1 MCHVDVCHLSLSL
14 VVKVRSWCGQLG
26 RRQSNCRGGVV
37 ASTIC
42 VCGPV
47 QLYKKND
54 SDETR
59 THNLLIRSQTPYPL
73 GHRAENTTGRESDII
88 YTRVFDTVG
97 GLGLSQSTAVSITCI
112 IMTSWVCSKCP
123 VARVHEADTRAL
135 TS

>member
-1 MCHVDVCHLSLSL
+1 MCHGDVCHLSL
-14 VVKVRSWCGQLG
+14 VVRSRCGQLG
-26 RRQSNCRGGVV
+26 RRQSSCRGGVV

-47 QLYKKND
+47 QLYKKID

-73 GHRAENTTGRESDII
+73 GHRAENTSGRESDGL
-88 YTRVFDTVG
+88 YTRVSDTVG
-97 GLGLSQSTAVSITCI
+97 GLGLSQSTVVGLTCI

-123 VARVHEADTRAL
+123 VARVHKADTRAL

>member
-1 MCHVDVCHLSLSL
+1 MDSLAGVSRVAGVGWWRPRFAS
-14 VVKVRSWCGQLG
+14 VVPYSCINK
-26 RRQSNCRGGVV
+26 
-37 ASTIC
+37 I
-42 VCGPV
+42 
-47 QLYKKND
+47 D

-73 GHRAENTTGRESDII
+73 GHRAENTTGRESDRI
-88 YTRVFDTVG
+88 YTRVSVTVG

-123 VARVHEADTRAL
+123 VARVHKADTRAL